1 VFGVKGQRLPNEG
14 APRGRTATIGL
25 VLGVGLIVVTV
36 VGGIVGLI
44 ALWISSSHDFL

>member
-1 VFGVKGQRLPNEG
+1 
-14 APRGRTATIGL
+14 